1 MLDRDVRQVPRPE
14 DRPARAC
21 ELQVTRRHHDVAS
34 ASAREREVKRVELDC
49 AVARSVVGEVED
61 EAVATAL
68 DDRPG
73 RERRG
78 TAAAERVGLPHVHG
92 RRLR

>member
-1 MLDRDVRQVPRPE
+1 
-14 DRPARAC
+14 
-21 ELQVTRRHHDVAS
+21 LQVTRRHHDVAS

-68 DDRPG
+68 DDSAR

-78 TAAAERVGLPHVHG
+78 TAAAQRIGLANVHR